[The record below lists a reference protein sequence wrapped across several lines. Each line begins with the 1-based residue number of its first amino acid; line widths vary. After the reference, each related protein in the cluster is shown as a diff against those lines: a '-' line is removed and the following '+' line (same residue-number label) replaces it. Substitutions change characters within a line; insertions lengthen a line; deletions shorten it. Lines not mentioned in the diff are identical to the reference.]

1 MPGVAHPIRGRV
13 AMDQVVLDVGDRAV
27 ALGDVAALPHASAP
41 ELTGMVGPRVAVE
54 LAGAVPDADAMEA
67 FGERLGAQ
75 LRAGDAVLLIG
86 PLGAGK
92 TTLTRGIGRALGARG
107 TVQSPTFVLAR
118 THRTA
123 AGPDLQHV
131 DAYRLLGDADEA
143 AELDDLDLDLEGAI
157 TVAEWGAPL
166 EHALE
171 SWLRVEIARP
181 AVADERDDDDGSAP
195 RAVRISGHGP
205 AWPSARLRAIVAR
218 DCDGVEGRAEER
230 RDETG
235 GTA

>member
-1 MPGVAHPIRGRV
+1 M
-13 AMDQVVLDVGDRAV
+13 
-27 ALGDVAALPHASAP
+27 
-41 ELTGMVGPRVAVE
+41 EL
-54 LAGAVPDADAMEA
+54 L
-67 FGERLGAQ
+67 GERLGRA

-107 TVQSPTFVLAR
+107 TVQSPTFVIAR

-131 DAYRLLGDADEA
+131 DAYRLGGEHGE
-143 AELDDLDLDLEGAI
+143 AELDDLDLDLERAI

-171 SWLRVEIARP
+171 SWLRVEIERP
-181 AVADERDDDDGSAP
+181 GAAPLEDPDADEADAP
-195 RAVRISGHGP
+195 RTVRLSGRGP
-205 AWPSARLRAIVAR
+205 AWDAARLRALAR
-218 DCDGVEGRAEER
+218 AGAAR
-230 RDETG
+230 
-235 GTA
+235 